1 MSNNH
6 FSLKI
11 SVFHGVKAP
20 EEGNLVGYGALIE
33 FYNLAVPIPNQ
44 LALIS
49 TKKRKYNT
57 PNWMVF
63 TPRYQPEESL
73 YKQLVFALKYEGVN
87 LLVLKKLFELVPKQ
101 EIEGIIKSEALGI
114 YSRKIWF
121 LYEWLFQAK
130 LNIEYL
136 ESGNYVP
143 LLDTS
148 IQYGIEGVRSPR
160 HRIINNLPGNPN
172 FCPLIFKTEKLEQHI
187 QSNLTSKKNTF
198 LNSIHK
204 DILQRTSAFL
214 LLKDSKASFTI
225 EGENPSNNRA
235 MRWGKAIGQAGQKAL
250 SKEELIRLQQ
260 IVIENSRF
268 IEMGFR
274 KEGGFVGEYDRTT
287 GEPIPEHISAKQ
299 DDLIPLMDGLLATN
313 EVLQDETYDAVL
325 AAAAIG
331 FGFVFIHPFVDGNGR
346 LHRYIIHHVLTKKQ
360 FTQQGL
366 IFPVS
371 ASILDSIDDYRKVLE
386 SYSHPL
392 LDHIEWKET
401 KDHNVEVTNNTID
414 LYRYFDATKQAEF
427 LYDCV
432 EDTLVRVIPEEVNY
446 LQKYDEFKR
455 YLDNHYEMPDKLVAI
470 LVRFLEQNQG
480 GLSKRALK
488 KEFAV
493 LEDIEVNDIEKM
505 YASIF
510 LK

>member
-1 MSNNH
+1 MNNNH

-130 LNIEYL
+130 LNIEDL

-148 IQYGIEGVRSPR
+148 IQYGIKGVRSPR

-214 LLKDSKASFTI
+214 LLKD
-225 EGENPSNNRA
+225 
-235 MRWGKAIGQAGQKAL
+235 
-250 SKEELIRLQQ
+250 
-260 IVIENSRF
+260 
-268 IEMGFR
+268 
-274 KEGGFVGEYDRTT
+274 
-287 GEPIPEHISAKQ
+287 
-299 DDLIPLMDGLLATN
+299 
-313 EVLQDETYDAVL
+313 
-325 AAAAIG
+325 
-331 FGFVFIHPFVDGNGR
+331 
-346 LHRYIIHHVLTKKQ
+346 
-360 FTQQGL
+360 
-366 IFPVS
+366 
-371 ASILDSIDDYRKVLE
+371 
-386 SYSHPL
+386 
-392 LDHIEWKET
+392 
-401 KDHNVEVTNNTID
+401 
-414 LYRYFDATKQAEF
+414 
-427 LYDCV
+427 
-432 EDTLVRVIPEEVNY
+432 
-446 LQKYDEFKR
+446 
-455 YLDNHYEMPDKLVAI
+455 
-470 LVRFLEQNQG
+470 
-480 GLSKRALK
+480 
-488 KEFAV
+488 
-493 LEDIEVNDIEKM
+493 
-505 YASIF
+505 
-510 LK
+510 